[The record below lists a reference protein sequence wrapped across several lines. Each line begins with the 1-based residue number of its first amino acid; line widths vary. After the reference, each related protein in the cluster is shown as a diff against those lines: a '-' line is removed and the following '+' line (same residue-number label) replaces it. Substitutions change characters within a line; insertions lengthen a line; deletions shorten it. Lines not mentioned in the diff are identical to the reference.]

1 MTQLSD
7 PINVW
12 AFFKKGGITPYVF
25 FWNKRRITIDKINL
39 VHQSKGREGVM
50 FHFSVMAEGNF
61 YRLGFDSVSLKWF
74 LEAVEDQEFVIL

>member
-12 AFFKKGGITPYVF
+12 AFFKKGEITPYVF

-39 VHQSKGREGVM
+39 IHQSRGGGGTM
-50 FHFSVMAEGNF
+50 FHFSVMAGGNF
-61 YRLGFDSVSLKWF
+61 YRLGFDTVNLKWY
-74 LEAVEDQEFVIL
+74 LEATEDQSFAIS